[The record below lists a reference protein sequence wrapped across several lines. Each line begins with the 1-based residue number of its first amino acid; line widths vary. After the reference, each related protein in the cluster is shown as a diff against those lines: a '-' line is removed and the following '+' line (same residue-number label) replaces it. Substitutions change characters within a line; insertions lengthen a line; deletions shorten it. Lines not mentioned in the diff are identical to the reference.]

1 MPPRRYPLNTSAQ
14 APTAS
19 QYSKTLQSRT
29 PAKRPL
35 QQASNTTQRGAGED
49 VGHDKRIE
57 RGDDYDS
64 LDGIEE
70 SDADTEEQE
79 LDGIESDDLESE
91 EDVEESQRRRKAIKT
106 NHPSSLITRR
116 TEEVNHDRNPPRDGR
131 RSGDGLHPAAGAER
145 GSNSSRQPSQETRS
159 TSARTRPRGDPFNAS
174 AVSTY
179 DSADTPLQTRGQT
192 SSRDQRPPNE
202 ITRDLVS
209 DQSRPSSRST
219 THTCKD
225 LPESP
230 IDTNIE
236 EIYDILKTNQ
246 PATLVYYNDALSLA
260 GQVLAPLRA
269 FLDIVLAC
277 HEPTDEVE
285 GISASVRKRSND
297 NTLYGAV
304 AAYIHHHAIE
314 AKHMDVSII
323 RQSFPQI
330 LSSANLCDEDNV
342 ALRLDH
348 HTFDKEAHGGFKTE
362 VPASLN
368 APLNERMS
376 FIGDKAGYMASKLD
390 AQDGQSL
397 AWNMSDLPACLPSFL
412 FSWPPQGD
420 GDRASFLRS
429 ELVAQALKV
438 LNLGP
443 AALKKDSRYGA
454 PTTAQKSKATAS
466 SIPTIM
472 YAASIVHFVLST
484 APKID
489 NVDITVHDTVYHSG
503 IFFFRSLEDVDQQAI
518 IGFYD
523 EHARDDQTERDA
535 RASSMWQDLW
545 QWRRSQQR
553 RGGSNGGG
561 CNDM

>member
-1 MPPRRYPLNTSAQ
+1 MPPRRYALDTSAQ

-35 QQASNTTQRGAGED
+35 QQASNTTNCGTGEA
-49 VGHDKRIE
+49 VGHDKCIG

-553 RGGSNGGG
+553 GGG
-561 CNDM
+561 GE